1 MSIYPLSL
9 ANTFLSAFRLQL
21 VTYKVHKTRVSYY
34 IEYDT
39 ILR

>member
-21 VTYKVHKTRVSYY
+21 VTYKVHKTKS
-34 IEYDT
+34 
-39 ILR
+39 